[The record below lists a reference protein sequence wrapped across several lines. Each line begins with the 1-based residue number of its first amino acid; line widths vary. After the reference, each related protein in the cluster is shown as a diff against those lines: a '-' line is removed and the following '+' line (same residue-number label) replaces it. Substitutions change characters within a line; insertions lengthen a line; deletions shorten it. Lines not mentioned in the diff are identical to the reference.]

1 LGEASASLTG
11 PPAPGAPGITVRKDD
26 HDHHQEATNMSGFD
40 INQLTISGNLTTDPE
55 LRHLASG
62 QALCKIRIAHN
73 ERRKLESGD
82 WIDNPQ
88 FFDVTIWGGIGEWVA
103 GHIAKGDKIVIA
115 GRLRWR
121 EYQTADGDKR
131 HAIDITADSIVPAPR
146 ETSSNAA
153 TTDTNDDDI
162 PF

>member
-1 LGEASASLTG
+1 V
-11 PPAPGAPGITVRKDD
+11 ITVRKDE
-26 HDHHQEATNMSGFD
+26 HDHHQEHRVMSGFD

-55 LRHLASG
+55 LRHLHSG
-62 QALCKIRIAHN
+62 NALCKIRIAHN

-88 FFDVTIWGGIGEWVA
+88 YFDVTIWGAIGEWVA
-103 GHIAKGDKIVIA
+103 ANVAKGDRVVVA

-121 EYQTADGDKR
+121 EWDTEDGNKR
-131 HAIDITADSIVPAPR
+131 QAVDITADSIVPTPRSSSTTAAPAG
-146 ETSSNAA
+146 TA
-153 TTDTNDDDI
+153 DDDI